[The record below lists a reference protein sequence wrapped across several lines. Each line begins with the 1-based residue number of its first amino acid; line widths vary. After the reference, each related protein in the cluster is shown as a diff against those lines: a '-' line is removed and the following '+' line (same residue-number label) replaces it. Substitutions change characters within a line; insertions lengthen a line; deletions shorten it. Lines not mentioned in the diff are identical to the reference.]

1 MYQEKSGNIINIIT
15 NYKKKQ
21 TKFVVTLCFC
31 KSCLYHPMP
40 KHQPDCQVIIDD
52 GFSMEEPVPKEIKAV
67 VAMAGSLPCKNQ
79 PQYMFGSI
87 AIGSNI

>member
-1 MYQEKSGNIINIIT
+1 
-15 NYKKKQ
+15 
-21 TKFVVTLCFC
+21 
-31 KSCLYHPMP
+31 MP
-40 KHQPDCQVIIDD
+40 KHQADCQVIIDD

-79 PQYMFGSI
+79 PEYMFGSI